1 MLAPMPLDT
10 DTTHTSRSRLLEAGK
25 MLFAQNGYEQ
35 TATAAIA
42 RAAGSSESQ
51 LMRYYGG
58 KAGLLEAIFNQGWLV
73 LNQRM
78 QSRIAASS
86 DAHEALGTILDTMIE
101 VFSADPETAFLFVF
115 EGRRVRAGSEV
126 ALSQGFTEFRE
137 LLRMV
142 VRRGHRDGTLT
153 DGYNDEALAI
163 ALIGAAEALLRER
176 LIARRANQ
184 PDPFNDEE
192 LRAVFLALLAGLSKP
207 RPAIENAETS

>member
-1 MLAPMPLDT
+1 MLTLMPLDT
-10 DTTHTSRSRLLEAGK
+10 DSTHTSRSRLLEAGK

-115 EGRRVRAGSEV
+115 EGRRVRGTDV
-126 ALSQGFTEFRE
+126 ALSEGFTEFRE

-142 VRRGHRDGTLT
+142 IRRGHRDGTLT

-176 LIARRANQ
+176 LLARRANQ
-184 PDPFNDEE
+184 PDPFNDDE
-192 LRAVFLALLAGLSKP
+192 LKAVFLALLSGLSKP
-207 RPAIENAETS
+207 RV

>member
-1 MLAPMPLDT
+1 MHAPMPLDT
-10 DTTHTSRSRLLEAGK
+10 DSTHTSRSRLLEAGK

-51 LMRYYGG
+51 LIRYYGG
-58 KAGLLEAIFNQGWLV
+58 KAGLLEAIFNQGWQV

-115 EGRRVRAGSEV
+115 EGRRVRGTDV
-126 ALSQGFTEFRE
+126 ALSDGFREFRE

-142 VRRGHRDGTLT
+142 IRRGHRDGTLT
-153 DGYNDEALAI
+153 EGYNDEALAI

-176 LIARRANQ
+176 LLARRANQ
-184 PDPFNDEE
+184 PDPFNDDE
-192 LRAVFLALLAGLSKP
+192 LKGVFLALLSGLSKP
-207 RPAIENAETS
+207 RV